1 MRIIFLILRLYISTV
16 SNEHEAS
23 SDSSEPETESL
34 ESFDDP
40 SCVPEIDDDIIPETD
55 YEDNENSDQVG
66 FLVPNLIGNFRTID
80 FVQIDRHTSIRKSSL
95 LFFNQLKY
103 NFFSLLWFDE
113 FNVITVIQFLGV

>member
-1 MRIIFLILRLYISTV
+1 MQIIFLILRLYISIV

-40 SCVPEIDDDIIPETD
+40 SYVPEIDDDIIPETD

-95 LFFNQLKY
+95 LFFNQIKIDTI
-103 NFFSLLWFDE
+103 S
-113 FNVITVIQFLGV
+113 FLYYGSMNLM